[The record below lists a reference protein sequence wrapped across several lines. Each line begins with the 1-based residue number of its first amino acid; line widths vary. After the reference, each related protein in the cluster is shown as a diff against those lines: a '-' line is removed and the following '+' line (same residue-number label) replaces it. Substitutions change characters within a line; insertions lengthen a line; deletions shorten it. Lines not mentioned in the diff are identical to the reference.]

1 MKKLLL
7 LLLLIAPTFAMAQ
20 LSIANPDT
28 VCYQTPGS
36 IYQVP
41 AVGVG
46 TTYTWTINAP
56 GILTGGQGTNVIGV
70 DWSAAGPGLI
80 PNGVS
85 VVATSPAG
93 CQDSINLDV
102 FILNILP
109 TIVQIGP
116 FCENDPCVTLT
127 GIPAGGTFAGI
138 GVVGN
143 TFCPSVSGVGSFNI
157 VYTVIV
163 NGCTFTSNV
172 MTVIVNPLPTLSPIE
187 HN

>member
-1 MKKLLL
+1 MKKLIL
-7 LLLLIAPTFAMAQ
+7 LLLLIMPAFAMAQ
-20 LSIANPDT
+20 LSTANPDT

-41 AVGVG
+41 AVGAG
-46 TTYTWTINAP
+46 TLYTWTITAP
-56 GILTGGQGTNVIGV
+56 GIITGGQGTNVIGV
-70 DWSAAGPGLI
+70 DWSAAAPGLI

-102 FILNILP
+102 FILNVIP
-109 TIVQIGP
+109 VIAQIGP
-116 FCENDPCVTLT
+116 FCENDPCVTLV
-127 GIPAGGTFAGI
+127 GNPAGGTFNGP

-157 VYTVIV
+157 TYTVTI

-172 MTVIVNPLPTLSPIE
+172 MTVTVNPLPTLSPIQ